1 MSVFKLHQALAVGDY
16 CKKHQISFD
25 TLLTVDSTDLQP
37 NTYSPLRDRY
47 PHGGKFSLKQLMEYT
62 LHLSDNNAC
71 DILFKFTGGPAVTDV
86 ISVVWESTIF
96 LSNTQKTICTET

>member
-16 CKKHQISFD
+16 CKRHQLSFD

-37 NTYSPLRDRY
+37 NTLQSAKRLVPSRR
-47 PHGGKFSLKQLMEYT
+47 GKFSLKQLMEYT

-71 DILFKFTGGPAVTDV
+71 DILFKFTEV
-86 ISVVWESTIF
+86 
-96 LSNTQKTICTET
+96 LR

>member
-16 CKKHQISFD
+16 CKRHQLSFD

-71 DILFKFTGGPAVTDV
+71 DILFKFTGGPAVTDRY
-86 ISVVWESTIF
+86 IRSLGINDF
-96 LSNTQKTICTET
+96 LSNTQKTTCTRT